1 MKDFWNSLLNHL
13 TKQSNWYLTLWH
25 FLELNPLYIIRYE
38 DMIND
43 AKNTYEGIFK
53 FLLEIDNIEGTNA
66 QRRVE
71 EVVKAGRS
79 AT

>member
-1 MKDFWNSLLNHL
+1 MV
-13 TKQSNWYLTLWH
+13 
-25 FLELNPLYIIRYE
+25 
-38 DMIND
+38 ND

-66 QRRVE
+66 QRRID

>member
-1 MKDFWNSLLNHL
+1 MV
-13 TKQSNWYLTLWH
+13 
-25 FLELNPLYIIRYE
+25 
-38 DMIND
+38 ND

-53 FLLEIDNIEGTNA
+53 FLLEIDDIEGTNA

>member
-1 MKDFWNSLLNHL
+1 MV
-13 TKQSNWYLTLWH
+13 
-25 FLELNPLYIIRYE
+25 
-38 DMIND
+38 ND
-43 AKNTYEGIFK
+43 AKNPYEGIFK
-53 FLLEIDNIEGTNA
+53 FLLEIDDIEGTNA

>member
-1 MKDFWNSLLNHL
+1 MV
-13 TKQSNWYLTLWH
+13 
-25 FLELNPLYIIRYE
+25 
-38 DMIND
+38 ND

-53 FLLEIDNIEGTNA
+53 FLLEIEDIEGTNA

-71 EVVKAGRS
+71 EIVKAGRS